1 MTKKKPPGMTFG
13 SFVDQQIRE
22 AQEKGEFEN
31 LPGEGEPLR
40 DLEEGYDPAWWVK
53 KLVKREKITM
63 LPPALE
69 ARRKVERALDQIFE
83 LRDEARVRQR
93 VEDLNVEIAGLNSRV
108 TTGPAT
114 HIGRLDV
121 DSVVL
126 RWRRRRAE
134 SDDADA

>member
-1 MTKKKPPGMTFG
+1 MTKKKPPGMTFA

-40 DLEEGYDPAWWVK
+40 DLEESYNPVWWVK
-53 KLVKREKITM
+53 KLVKREKISM

-126 RWRRRRAE
+126 RWRRLRAE

>member
-40 DLEEGYDPAWWVK
+40 DLEEAYDPAWWVK

>member
-1 MTKKKPPGMTFG
+1 MTKKKPPGMTFA

-22 AQEKGEFEN
+22 AQQKGEFEN

-40 DLEEGYDPAWWVK
+40 DLEEVYDPAWWVK
-53 KLVKREKITM
+53 KLVKREKITL

-69 ARRKVERALDQIFE
+69 ARRKVERAIDQIFE
-83 LRDEARVRQR
+83 LGNEARVRQR
-93 VEDLNVEIAGLNSRV
+93 IEELNAEIARLNSRV

-121 DSVVL
+121 DSVVE
-126 RWRRRRAE
+126 RWHRRRAE
-134 SDDADA
+134 ADDADA